1 MRKVNAQ
8 GKCAGAPAKAGVRE
22 EKKENRVPQYRKVA
36 ATE

>member
-1 MRKVNAQ
+1 MRKENAQ

-22 EKKENRVPQYRKVA
+22 KKKENRVPQYRKVA